1 MAHDLVSIC
10 RNEQKSVTCVKNMWA
25 KSRITETLLSI
36 TDVCLLVS
44 LAKRGIP
51 LRGNWCKDQH
61 EEDSNFMFFV
71 KWKAEDNEA
80 LASHLKNA
88 SCNARYLSP
97 KTQNELI
104 DSCQYTKK

>member
-1 MAHDLVSIC
+1 MADDFLSIC
-10 RNEQKSVTCVKNMWA
+10 RNEQLSVSEYLSKAYADKVENNRKA
-25 KSRITETLLSI
+25 QLSI
-36 TDVCLLVS
+36 IDVLVS

-88 SCNARYLSP
+88 PRNARYLSP

-104 DSCQYTKK
+104 DSLPAY